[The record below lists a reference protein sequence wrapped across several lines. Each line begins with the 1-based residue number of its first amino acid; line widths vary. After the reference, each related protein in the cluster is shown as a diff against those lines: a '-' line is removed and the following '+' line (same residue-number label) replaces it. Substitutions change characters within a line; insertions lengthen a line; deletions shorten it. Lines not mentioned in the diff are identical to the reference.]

1 MRIGAVEYGRLLE
14 TLLAEG
20 RTVTARLHGS
30 SMFPSIVNG
39 TVVHLRPVGG
49 RPLRKGDVAL
59 LRYGNGAVVCHRVW
73 ALKRSG
79 GKLWVRT
86 WGDGRPAPDRAVP
99 IENAIGIVTGMGDDQ
114 APVPP
119 GPPRWQLACRYVKHC
134 VLRCLQAVPEAAGDT
149 ECHVVSD

>member
-30 SMFPSIVNG
+30 SMCPSIVNG
-39 TVVHLRPVGG
+39 AVVHLGPVVG
-49 RPLRKGDVAL
+49 RPLRKGDVTL
-59 LRYGNGAVVCHRVW
+59 LRCANGAVVCHRVW
-73 ALKRSG
+73 ALKRRG

-99 IENAIGIVTGMGDDQ
+99 IENAIGIVTGVGDDQ

-119 GPPRWQLACRYVKHC
+119 GPPRWRLACRYVKHR
-134 VLRCLQAVPEAAGDT
+134 VLRRLHAAPEAPGDT
-149 ECHVVSD
+149 ECQVVGD